1 MSGEGDKDIDALAAS
16 VGERLRETR
25 WEDYD
30 SADPEARE
38 SVHNRVLEIREDL
51 DKINDADPQRALKVW
66 DENIPDEYEARA
78 GMPDLDAEP
87 KPAENAI
94 EPRRRRRR
102 PKDPTLEADPVEVPT
117 PTRASPS
124 SGQDAPPSDQ
134 TAPDKN
140 SRSAA
145 RADPDATEQRR
156 VERLRMLQEGVE
168 KRYHVAGERYHFR
181 DAKRDVAFEA
191 GDKRMTTQLEDPAVV
206 ASMIDLAEARGWT
219 ELKLSGSR
227 DFKRE
232 AWLQASL
239 RGMQVSGY
247 APDKLD
253 QARLAEHQS
262 ERERAGRNSV
272 SRENDRSRS
281 TEGPR
286 FDEQTVALGDEARL
300 DLSLGQRQVI
310 SILEKVM
317 SDRGDSPDAIAKAR
331 EIAAERF
338 VSNRVYV
345 GRLVETGT
353 APYLDKTGEKP
364 SHYVTLEDD
373 AGKRS
378 KVWGV
383 DLPRAL
389 EDAGAVAGETVVVAY
404 GGRKTVTIDRPIK
417 DNDGQVIGSE
427 KAEVTRN
434 SWDVVKFDR
443 IREDAKVRVV
453 KAAQVVEKPAMLRVY
468 DKGASGER
476 FWAPLQQQE
485 RRRREREM

>member
-16 VGERLRETR
+16 VRERLRETR

-38 SVHNRVLEIREDL
+38 AVHNRVLEIREDL
-51 DKINDADPQRALKVW
+51 DKINDIDPLRALKVW

-94 EPRRRRRR
+94 EPGRRRRR
-102 PKDPTLEADPVEVPT
+102 PEDPVLEADPVEGPT
-117 PTRASPS
+117 TTRASPS
-124 SGQDAPPSDQ
+124 SDQDASPNDQ
-134 TAPDKN
+134 TAPDRN
-140 SRSAA
+140 SKSPAV
-145 RADPDATEQRR
+145 PEIDAIDQRR
-156 VERLRMLQEGVE
+156 AERLRLLQEGVE

-181 DAKRDVAFEA
+181 DAKRGVAFEA
-191 GDKRMTTQLEDPAVV
+191 GDKCMTTRLEDPTVV
-206 ASMIDLAEARGWT
+206 ASMIDLAEARAWT
-219 ELKLSGSR
+219 ELKLSGSW

-239 RGMQVSGY
+239 RGMEVSGY

-253 QARLAEHQS
+253 QARFAEHQS
-262 ERERAGRNSV
+262 ERERAGRNPASPKTG
-272 SRENDRSRS
+272 RSRS

-286 FDEQTVALGDEARL
+286 FDEQTRTHEDEPKV
-300 DLSLGQRQVI
+300 DLSPGQKQVI

-317 SDRGDSPDAIAKAR
+317 TDRGDSSDAIARAR

-353 APYLDKTGEKP
+353 APYLDKTVEKP
-364 SHYVTLEDD
+364 SHYITLEDD

-378 KVWGV
+378 TVWGV
-383 DLPRAL
+383 DLPRGL
-389 EDAGAVAGETVVVAY
+389 KDANAVVGEKVVVAY
-404 GGRKTVTIDRPIK
+404 GGRRTVSIDRPIK

-443 IREDAKVRVV
+443 IREDAKAGVV
-453 KAAQVVEKPAMLRVY
+453 KAAQRVERPAMVRVY
-468 DKGASGER
+468 DRSAPSKASSKTIRSETGR
-476 FWAPLQQQE
+476 G
-485 RRRREREM
+485 RERAI